1 MNEVTDYIEKKA
13 DWKSELEMLREAVLS
28 CGLEETVKWGAPVY
42 TASSKNIVGLSAF
55 KNYVGL
61 WFFQGGTL
69 KDTRN
74 LLVNAQEGKTNAMR
88 QWRFHSKDEIHAQLI
103 VDYVLEAVAN
113 QESGNI
119 IKPNKK
125 NTKPIIIHPIFQK
138 ALDSN
143 SELATKFEVL
153 GLTKK
158 REFTD
163 HINEAKREATQLK
176 RLEKITSMILNGVGL
191 YDKYKNC

>member
-1 MNEVTDYIEKKA
+1 MKEVTDYIEKKA
-13 DWKSELEMLREAVLS
+13 DWKSELEMLREAVIS

-42 TASSKNIVGLSAF
+42 TAAGKNIVGLSAF
-55 KNYVGL
+55 KSYVGL

-69 KDTRN
+69 KDTRK

-88 QWRFHSKDEIHAQLI
+88 QWRFHSIEEINSQLI
-103 VDYVLEAVAN
+103 VDYILEAIDN

-125 NTKPIIIHPIFQK
+125 NSKPIVIHPLFQE
-138 ALDSN
+138 ALSANDVLTS
-143 SELATKFEVL
+143 KFEEL

-163 HINEAKREATQLK
+163 YINEAKREATQLK
-176 RLEKITSMILNGVGL
+176 RLEKIIPMILNGVGL